1 MIGTMNPRTR
11 LKGLRLL
18 LVEDEALVAML
29 VQDIISDAGAIVV
42 CAAPNVDEA
51 ISVLDT
57 ESVDGAILDVNLSG
71 ELVDPVADELIARNI
86 PFMFLTGYGR
96 SGISD
101 RFPDAIVVTKP
112 FEDAQLLAAVNNVL
126 LKERSTLD

>member
-1 MIGTMNPRTR
+1 MNPGTK

-29 VQDIISDAGAIVV
+29 VHDIISDAGAMVV
-42 CAAPNVDEA
+42 CAAPNVDAA

-86 PFMFLTGYGR
+86 PFVFLTGYGR
-96 SGISD
+96 SGIAD

-112 FEDAQLLAAVNNVL
+112 FEDAQLLAAVNRVL
-126 LKERSTLD
+126 LKEGSTLD

>member
-42 CAAPNVDEA
+42 CAAPNVDAA

>member
-1 MIGTMNPRTR
+1 MNTSAR
-11 LKGLRLL
+11 LNGLRLL

-29 VQDIISDAGAIVV
+29 VHDIISDAGAIVV
-42 CAAPNVDEA
+42 CAAPNVEAA
-51 ISVLDT
+51 ISALDC

-71 ELVDPVADELIARNI
+71 ELVDPVADELTARNI

-112 FEDAQLLAAVNNVL
+112 FEDAQLLAAVNSVL